1 MPTKVVFFKKESFKD
16 AVLFTGLPGIG
27 LVGKICVDYL
37 LKEFKAKKIAT
48 VFSDSFPPSV
58 HTKNSIVNLIQ
69 DEVYAFESEGKPYL
83 FLAGPVQP
91 SLDISAGSSQ
101 EHYEFASTLVEAAK
115 HIGVKKIFTLAG
127 ISIGEK
133 RMEREP
139 RVIVAATNEK
149 MLEWFKEVGAK
160 ADKKEG
166 LISGAAG
173 LILGIAKEHG
183 IEGACLMGETN
194 ANLIYG
200 DHGAAKKVVELLAKR
215 FGFKVNMKD
224 LEEESKKI
232 EAAFKQLA
240 EQFEEPEEE
249 EDLKH
254 GPSYVR

>member
-1 MPTKVVFFKKESFKD
+1 MPTKVVFFKKQSFKD
-16 AVLFTGLPGIG
+16 ATLFTGLPGIG

-37 LKEFKAKKIAT
+37 LKEFKAKKIT
-48 VFSDSFPPSV
+48 VIFSDSFPPSV
-58 HTKNSIVNLIQ
+58 HTKASLVSLIH
-69 DEVYAFESEGKPYL
+69 DELYSFKFEGKNFL

-91 SLDISAGSSQ
+91 SLDMQAGSAQ
-101 EHYEFASTLVEAAK
+101 EHYEFASTIVEAAK
-115 HIGVKKIFTLAG
+115 QIGVTQIFTLAG
-127 ISIGEK
+127 INIGGKRLEK
-133 RMEREP
+133 KP
-139 RVIVAATNEK
+139 GVIVAATNEK
-149 MLEWFKEVGAK
+149 LLSWFKEVGAK
-160 ADKKEG
+160 SDKKEG

-173 LILGIAKEHG
+173 LILGIAGEHG

-200 DHGAAKKVVELLAKR
+200 DHGSAKKLVELIAKR

-240 EQFEEPEEE
+240 EQFEQPEEE
-249 EDLKH
+249 ESKH